1 MRKPHWRL
9 ARQKHD
15 IRNFATA
22 NVRIFNGISNL
33 GVVPTTQGC
42 YTG

>member
-9 ARQKHD
+9 VRQKHD

-22 NVRIFNGISNL
+22 NVWIPDGIPTL
-33 GVVPTTQGC
+33 GVIPTTQGRH
-42 YTG
+42 TR